1 MDKALNFSWREVE
14 ADRENPCL
22 LRLASCL
29 LLKKLCAV
37 VRKDYLIYLKLLKM
51 WYLYTLSCTFI

>member
-1 MDKALNFSWREVE
+1 MDKAWNFSWREVG

-22 LRLASCL
+22 LRLAFCL

-37 VRKDYLIYLKLLKM
+37 VWTDLLSIFSGINI
-51 WYLYTLSCTFI
+51 LEIT